1 MRYHSEEQD
10 RLYKIYEPYFKYD
23 DRGYSYLPDDTPQ
36 EAKDAY
42 EKVQKMIFEREKEE
56 SGWFEVY

>member
-1 MRYHSEEQD
+1 MRYVSEEQKEL
-10 RLYKIYEPYFKYD
+10 RKLYVPYLKEDSNRHF
-23 DRGYSYLPDDTPQ
+23 YLPDDAPQ

-56 SGWFEVY
+56 SGWF

>member
-10 RLYKIYEPYFKYD
+10 RLYKIYKPYLKEDSNGFCYV
-23 DRGYSYLPDDTPQ
+23 PDTAPQ

-42 EKVQKMIFEREKEE
+42 EKVQEIIFEREKEE
-56 SGWFEVY
+56 SGWF